1 MLAPTDRLL
10 IVTGALV
17 VVAAAALTAEM
28 TGAALVVSM
37 EGRAARAIA
46 EAGGTP
52 VRANFIDRFGRLSR
66 HPTLSGG
73 EALDDQ
79 QRTRVAQAVAAVPG
93 VGGIRWAD
101 GIPQAVVGVDG
112 PDHGHCQAELDV
124 VLGTRSIRFDESSA
138 VITSGN
144 EMLLDEVADA
154 LRPCTGSV
162 VAIIGH
168 TDHSGDEAA
177 NMSLSRARAQSIRE
191 ALIAR
196 GIPATAMRASGISSP
211 EAAANVANGDPAN
224 RRIKFVVLPRPRLIP
239 TPVDTP
245 GAR

>member
-10 IVTGALV
+10 IVAGALV
-17 VVAAAALTAEM
+17 VSAAAALTAEM
-28 TGAALVVSM
+28 TGTSLVTRM
-37 EGRAARAIA
+37 EGRAARVIA
-46 EAGGTP
+46 EAGHTS
-52 VRANFIDRFGRLSR
+52 VRADFIDRFGWLSR

-112 PDHGHCQAELDV
+112 PDDGHCSAALDA
-124 VLGTRSIRFDESSA
+124 VLRTRSIRFDESSA
-138 VITSGN
+138 VIVPGN

-168 TDHSGDEAA
+168 ADPSGDEAG
-177 NMSLSRARAQSIRE
+177 NIPLSRSRAQSVRK

-196 GIPATAMRASGISSP
+196 GIPATAIRASGIGSA
-211 EAAANVANGDPAN
+211 EAGENTAPGDPADPK
-224 RRIKFVVLPRPRLIP
+224 IDFVILPRPRLIP